1 MSQRRLI
8 APVLGA
14 LALASLLVTGCTE
27 DPVFPARSV
36 TVSAPSLPRLEGD
49 AHYQLWFSY
58 PTTSAQNKYPSPDHA
73 DGAYFSVGRFRMNT
87 EGAMVNLDGTPAKFE
102 IPQGY
107 NPSLIID
114 ALLTVETGSD
124 NDTVPGARMLAAPF
138 RGTEKQAFARLE
150 LNDGEAF
157 GSRIRSDT
165 AGWASL
171 DAPTSNLPA
180 DAIRGIWFV
189 RFVTD
194 GTGAIIDTIPGL
206 PLAPM
211 PLNTDNRNWSYQGW
225 LVRNEGTAQEE
236 FIKLGRFL
244 NPTRLDSTGA
254 GSGAGIAP
262 NRVHQAPGEDFVGG
276 SPARALNDGTYGVIV
291 SAEPTGIELSRP
303 LISVLRLEK
312 IPSGQATQTAMTLL
326 RPANPAYME
335 VTVDR

>member
-1 MSQRRLI
+1 MSQRRRIL
-8 APVLGA
+8 PLLGA
-14 LALASLLVTGCTE
+14 LTLASLLVTGCTE

-36 TVSAPSLPRLEGD
+36 TVSAPSLPRLMGN
-49 AHYQLWFSY
+49 AHYKLWFSY
-58 PTTSAQNKYPSPDHA
+58 PTTSTQGKHPSPDHS
-73 DGAYFSVGRFRMNT
+73 DGAYFSVGTFRMDAQ
-87 EGAMVNLDGTPAKFE
+87 GAMVSLEGTPAKFE

-114 ALLTVETGSD
+114 ALLTVEADGA

-138 RGTEKQAFARLE
+138 RGTAQQAFARLE
-150 LNDGEAF
+150 LNDAEAF

-165 AGWASL
+165 AGLASL
-171 DAPTSNLPA
+171 DAPTSNLA
-180 DAIRGIWFV
+180 DDAIRGIWFV
-189 RFVTD
+189 EFITPGGGVFL
-194 GTGAIIDTIPGL
+194 DTVPGL

-225 LVRNEGTAQEE
+225 LVRHEGTAQEE

-244 NPTRLDSTGA
+244 HPGRLDSTGA

-291 SAEPTGIELSRP
+291 SVEPTGIELSRP
-303 LISVLRLEK
+303 LISVLRLDK
-312 IPSGQATQTAMTLL
+312 IPSGQATQVAMTLL